1 MNYRDSLVATAVLGL
16 GTLAM
21 AAVIGSGAYVQAAG
35 AEARGVHAL
44 SAALAQALRPAAV
57 PAPAPA
63 TLLAAAS
70 EALQ

>member
-21 AAVIGSGAYVQAAG
+21 AALIGSGAYVQAAG